1 MRTSAARV
9 DHSGERVLF
18 LVFELSS
25 KSWKLGFGTD
35 LGQKIRERTVPA
47 WDLGRFE
54 WELKTAK
61 KKWRLGHAAP
71 VVSCYEAAR

>member
-1 MRTSAARV
+1 MRTSAAKV

-25 KSWKLGFGTD
+25 QSWTLGFATD
-35 LGQKIRERTVPA
+35 LGQRLRERTVPA

-54 WELKTAK
+54 
-61 KKWRLGHAAP
+61 
-71 VVSCYEAAR
+71 